1 MIPESKFYT
10 PQVSRSGKYI
20 YYRFPTKWTTGET
33 CAIEPTKSGAGNHV
47 PGDSRACPEAKL
59 ERRVYRFMRAK
70 VAEGYSLSAISTR
83 PARRPAWKLYGGMRN
98 ERVQD

>member
-33 CAIEPTKSGAGNHV
+33 CAIEPTKSGAV
-47 PGDSRACPEAKL
+47 ITFPGTGRACTRGEAGTADTGSCGQRLRQGYPVCKYRLDRHETGL
-59 ERRVYRFMRAK
+59 EIVWRYEK
-70 VAEGYSLSAISTR
+70 
-83 PARRPAWKLYGGMRN
+83 
-98 ERVQD
+98 